1 MLHLIIT
8 RKLKVVTL
16 VIGTLFSANL
26 FAQSEKA
33 ADSSTI
39 VMSESELKSFLT
51 TIADARRSQLQEREA
66 EKKKQSLDQLRLKY
80 QDRNVVPNGNDNY
93 STQQVLREL
102 RYLNERVDNLS
113 SQNNRVPSLGRDN
126 STIIL
131 PGSTSSAV
139 PAAYSGNSGS
149 TTTII
154 PSNRKKIDELQS
166 KIDSLNVVKAD
177 LANLTYQN
185 SIADSLSR
193 LTNRLSDVR
202 RAMDSLESKM
212 IASKKVD
219 LIVESKEDY
228 SYFKQQVYFDNN
240 SDKLRAGYLT
250 YIQDLTRILIQY
262 PESKILL
269 EGWASP
275 IGKTAYNKQLSMRRA
290 ESVEKV
296 FLNNGVE
303 TSRILTAFRGEDQSS
318 SEQLARRVDMSI
330 IVK

>member
-1 MLHLIIT
+1 
-8 RKLKVVTL
+8 
-16 VIGTLFSANL
+16 
-26 FAQSEKA
+26 
-33 ADSSTI
+33 
-39 VMSESELKSFLT
+39 
-51 TIADARRSQLQEREA
+51 
-66 EKKKQSLDQLRLKY
+66 
-80 QDRNVVPNGNDNY
+80 
-93 STQQVLREL
+93 
-102 RYLNERVDNLS
+102 
-113 SQNNRVPSLGRDN
+113 
-126 STIIL
+126 
-131 PGSTSSAV
+131 
-139 PAAYSGNSGS
+139 
-149 TTTII
+149 
-154 PSNRKKIDELQS
+154 
-166 KIDSLNVVKAD
+166 VVKAD